1 MKDCKQCRKDLVAF
15 LYGELREDERLRLSS
30 HIDKCPSC
38 QHETEELKKMISE
51 ADAYKGEL
59 EEVMA
64 AVDWESL
71 PARISDRVIKEE
83 KSSGHRSWSGN
94 VWRYLFQPRMKP
106 VYIGLLFGILLGS
119 VLTFLA
125 LKPSILNRG
134 GGRSFL
140 VSHETLEKVELEL
153 ARQETLDYLEKSQYL
168 LLDFLQSLPEDSKEF
183 WKTEYASDAA
193 RSLLSK
199 KKYINPKLNKF
210 QMVKAKTICD
220 QIEFLFFELAQISP
234 ELSLEELDRIKDLI
248 EDRQIMLKIKLLKK
262 ELGENAI

>member
-1 MKDCKQCRKDLVAF
+1 MKDCKQCKENLVAF
-15 LYGELREDERLRLSS
+15 LYGELEEEERLRLSS
-30 HIDKCPSC
+30 HMDQCPSC
-38 QHETEELKKMISE
+38 QREKDELKKMISE
-51 ADAYKGEL
+51 ADAYKNEV

-64 AVDWESL
+64 AVDWDAL
-71 PARISDRVIKEE
+71 PARISRRVFKEKE
-83 KSSGHRSWSGN
+83 SSRQGSWLGN
-94 VWRYLFQPRMKP
+94 AWGYLFQSRMKP
-106 VYIGLLFGILLGS
+106 VYIGLLCGILLGS
-119 VLTFLA
+119 ALTFLA
-125 LKPSILNRG
+125 LKPSILDRG

-168 LLDFLQSLPEDSKEF
+168 LLDFLQSPPEDSTEF

-193 RSLLSK
+193 KSLLSK
-199 KKYINPKLNKF
+199 KKYINTKLNKF
-210 QMVKAKTICD
+210 QMVKAKAICD

-234 ELSLEELDRIKDLI
+234 ELSLEELGRIKDFI